1 MSFEIEE
8 VTLIEV
14 MNHLTLTNRV
24 VASASARLRET
35 RDGRVTDHA
44 LTVRV
49 RVNVREGMSSRDV
62 RLALLDK
69 ATEVFRRTTV
79 FADRPTI

>member
-8 VTLIEV
+8 VTLVDV
-14 MNHLTLTNRV
+14 MTHLTLTNRV
-24 VASASARLRET
+24 VANASARLRET

-49 RVNVREGMSSRDV
+49 RVDVREGMSSRDV
-62 RLALLDK
+62 RVALLDK
-69 ATEVFRRTTV
+69 ATDLFRRTTV
-79 FADRPTI
+79 IADRPTI